1 MKIKPPN
8 HRTEVGLFGA
18 GDVIGA
24 VFGEVVG
31 ASVVVEIFIAV
42 VVVVVI
48 LSPQF
53 EGSLSSGGL
62 LAPDLHP
69 WQGFLSG
76 GQEEWRRQTL
86 GKDE

>member
-1 MKIKPPN
+1 M
-8 HRTEVGLFGA
+8 
-18 GDVIGA
+18 
-24 VFGEVVG
+24 
-31 ASVVVEIFIAV
+31 V
-42 VVVVVI
+42 VVVVVVVT

-76 GQEEWRRQTL
+76 EQEEWRRQAL
-86 GKDE
+86 GKVE